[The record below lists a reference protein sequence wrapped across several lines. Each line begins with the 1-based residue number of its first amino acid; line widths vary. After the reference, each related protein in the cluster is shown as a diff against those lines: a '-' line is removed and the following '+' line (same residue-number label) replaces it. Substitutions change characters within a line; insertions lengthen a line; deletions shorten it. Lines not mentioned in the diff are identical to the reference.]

1 MFRVAFCLLLLHSAG
16 FSQLK
21 RTGPIAAPAT
31 ANDKK
36 PLDPKVPDSTAIS
49 TQFERIVVIR
59 LKHQTDILAAIEQQV
74 KAQKITNAIILSGFG
89 SAISTHYHVVAN
101 RAFPPTNYFLED
113 PTEDA
118 DIVNINGAVFNGRVH
133 AHITFADDKKAFG
146 GHLEPR
152 TKVFTFSVITLGVL
166 PASLDTSRYD
176 DKDLR

>member
-1 MFRVAFCLLLLHSAG
+1 MFRAALCLLLLHTAA

-21 RTGPIAAPAT
+21 RTGPILAPAT
-31 ANDKK
+31 AGDKL
-36 PLDPKVPDSTAIS
+36 PLDPKVPSSSAIS

-74 KAQKITNAIILSGFG
+74 KSQKISNAIILSGFG
-89 SAISTHYHVVAN
+89 SAIATHYHVVAN
-101 RAFPPTNYFLED
+101 RTFPPSNYFLED
-113 PTEDA
+113 PTEVA
-118 DIVNINGAVFNGRVH
+118 DIVNINGAVFNGRFH

-152 TKVFTFSVITLGVL
+152 TKVFTFCVVTLGVL